1 MDIDTNVPMPR
12 LIDVAEVCHL
22 TSLSVAR
29 IYALITEGELR
40 KVKIGRKTVFVEAE
54 VRDFINRKIVA
65 SGGLPPGWI
74 DLDAYKADMDKFIA
88 QQRAEEAASA
98 A

>member
-1 MDIDTNVPMPR
+1 MDIEANVPMPR

-65 SGGLPPGWI
+65 SGGTPPGYI
-74 DLDAYKADMDKFIA
+74 DIERHAAELRDAFAAA
-88 QQRAEEAASA
+88 QPA
-98 A
+98 